1 MSTNR
6 IMVVAAA
13 CCLALSLAHAD
24 SGAQAAV
31 ARIAASIA
39 ANERPDA
46 AQAASLARDGA
57 VLVDARSLEEWDA
70 GHAKG
75 AILMPW
81 QQVDALAP
89 TLLPDKNAAIVTYCA
104 VGVRA
109 WRAASS
115 LRALGYTH
123 VTAMRGGFAD
133 LEATGHPVA
142 R

>member
-1 MSTNR
+1 MNAKQLTL
-6 IMVVAAA
+6 VAVA
-13 CCLALSLAHAD
+13 CCMVLSPLHAD
-24 SGAQAAV
+24 SGAQTAA

-39 ANERPDA
+39 ADERPDA
-46 AQAASLARDGA
+46 IAAAALAGDGA
-57 VLVDARSLEEWDA
+57 ILVDARSIEEWDA

-89 TLLPDKNAAIVTYCA
+89 TLLPNKEAAIVTYCA

-123 VTAMRGGFAD
+123 VTAMRGGFDD
-133 LEATGHPVA
+133 LAAAGYPVA
-142 R
+142 D